1 MDRSNL
7 GQGMGLDESG
17 GSMSSNLKE
26 KIDKSIEISLLKMA
40 RAEVNRHAYNM
51 LKAWSNNLQGVAQRE
66 GVSMDELSK
75 EAVLDERSPLTEETR
90 FDTIFIRV
98 AAGTWEEAR
107 LAIVAELDRMIGE
120 RSV

>member
-1 MDRSNL
+1 M
-7 GQGMGLDESG
+7 DESG